1 MFTAFAVYVLL
12 SGSEGI
18 RLSFWTP
25 GGVSMSIEIDGQG
38 IRIRY
43 LTEREC
49 WRLMGQPD
57 WAFDRASGAG
67 VSRTQL
73 YRQAGNAIVV
83 TVLMAIFYGMYIA
96 QTWCRRPTLDS
107 FFGGV
112 ADV

>member
-1 MFTAFAVYVLL
+1 
-12 SGSEGI
+12 
-18 RLSFWTP
+18 
-25 GGVSMSIEIDGQG
+25 MSIEIDGQA